1 MKTMPSAPP
10 PEEMLTAMKRA
21 AAALRDAGI
30 PFAVGG
36 GFALWARGG
45 PTSEHDVDFMIR
57 EQDAAAALDVLADI
71 GLQTER
77 PPEGWLVKAY
87 DGDVLIDLIYAPAG
101 IDVDDAL
108 LSRCEEYN
116 VHGMPMPVLGADV
129 VLVSKLLALNEHHLD
144 FEGLLAMARAIRE
157 QVDWDVVRDKT
168 ASSPYARGFLALCEE
183 LTIIPK

>member
-1 MKTMPSAPP
+1 
-10 PEEMLTAMKRA
+10 MLTAMKRA

-57 EQDAAAALDVLADI
+57 EQDAGRALEVLGEI
-71 GLQTER
+71 GMKTER

-87 DGDVLIDLIYAPAG
+87 DGDVLVDLIYAPTG

-108 LSRCEEYN
+108 LARCEEYN
-116 VHGMPMPVLGADV
+116 VHGMAMPVLDADV
-129 VLVSKLLALNEHHLD
+129 VFVSKLLALNEHHLD
-144 FEGLLAMARAIRE
+144 FEGLLSMARAIRE
-157 QVDWDVVRDKT
+157 QVDWDSVREKT
-168 ASSPYARGFLALCEE
+168 ASSPYARGFLGLCEE
-183 LTIIPK
+183 LGIIPK